1 MFNYN
6 SASIVV
12 LLVAVGLTI
21 VSVANFANLRYPQ
34 CRFEESQKTLQ
45 PPQLLPERFR
55 PIQSLWFEILEV
67 QLL

>member
-12 LLVAVGLTI
+12 LLVVVGLTI

-45 PPQLLPERFR
+45 LP
-55 PIQSLWFEILEV
+55 QSLPKKFFPV
-67 QLL
+67 RSS